1 MAIKIQQAGEFTGFE
16 QVIRFQE
23 DSSGLRGFLAIHST
37 RLGPALGGV
46 RLKAYASDADAI
58 EDVLKLSRGMT
69 YKCAL
74 AELPAGGGKAVI
86 LDHAGMVRDAAFRA
100 FGELVESFEGR
111 YRTGPDVGIHDED
124 LRNVAK
130 ATRWVADESDP
141 RLGDISMHTAI
152 GVWHG
157 LRACLDHTGIRTA
170 TVAIQGLGNVGMRL
184 AEIVHRE
191 GHSVLAADVDPQRV
205 AQAEARFG
213 ARAISPQR
221 ITAEECDVFAPCA
234 LGGVVNRATIPELR
248 CRVVCGAAN
257 NVLESLETG
266 DELRRQGIVYPP
278 DYLVNAGGVIRGG
291 EYFLLN
297 SDDSLPSIEK
307 IYARTRNIL
316 RESEQSGEPTAR
328 IADRMAESRFRG

>member
-1 MAIKIQQAGEFTGFE
+1 MTIKIQPAGTFPGFE
-16 QVIRFQE
+16 QVAAFHHE
-23 DSSGLRGFLAIHST
+23 SSGLRGFLAIHNT

-46 RLKAYASDADAI
+46 RLKRYASESEAL

-86 LDHAGMVRDAAFRA
+86 LDHPGMIRDEAFRA
-100 FGELVESFEGR
+100 FGELVESFAGL

-124 LRNVAK
+124 LRNVAQ

-157 LRACLDHTGIRTA
+157 MRACLDHAGIRKA
-170 TVAIQGLGNVGMRL
+170 TVAIQGLGHVGFRL
-184 AEIVHRE
+184 AEILHRE
-191 GHSVLAADVDPQRV
+191 GHTILAADVDAGPIE
-205 AQAEARFG
+205 QAVSRFG
-213 ARAISPQR
+213 ARPISPER
-221 ITAEECDVFAPCA
+221 IASEECDVFAPCA
-234 LGGVVNRATIPELR
+234 LGGVLNQSTIPKLR

-257 NVLESLETG
+257 NVLESAEAG
-266 DELRRQGIVYPP
+266 DELRGRGIVYAP

-291 EYFLLN
+291 EYFLLDADE
-297 SDDSLPSIEK
+297 SMGSIGK
-307 IYARTRNIL
+307 IYARTLRVL
-316 RESEQSGEPTAR
+316 RESEETGVSAAR
-328 IADRMAESRFRG
+328 IADRIAESRFQA